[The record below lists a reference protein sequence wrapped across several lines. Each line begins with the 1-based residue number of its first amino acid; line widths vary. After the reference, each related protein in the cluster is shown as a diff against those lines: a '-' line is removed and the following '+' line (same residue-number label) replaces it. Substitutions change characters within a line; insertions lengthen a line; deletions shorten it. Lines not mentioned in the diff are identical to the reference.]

1 VTDFTAEEMIKRIA
15 RGLEHTRKQFAKPT
29 AKATASKATRGP
41 ARSATAKQRSGGSG
55 SRRG

>member
-29 AKATASKATRGP
+29 SKATALKATRGP
-41 ARSATAKQRSGGSG
+41 TRSATAEQKSRG
-55 SRRG
+55 SRARKG